1 MIAIRR
7 LTYTYPQRSSPAL
20 RDVTWDVAD
29 GEFVLVAGASGSGK
43 STLLRCLN
51 GLVPHFS
58 GGVLAGQVTVGGI
71 DVVTAGPRVLSR
83 HVGFV
88 AQDPEAQAVLDRVEG
103 EIAFALEN
111 AAVPPAEMRLRVE
124 EALDLVDLTPL
135 RDRPLHTLSGG
146 ERQRL
151 ALSLIHISEPTRPY

>member
-1 MIAIRR
+1 MIAIRH
-7 LTYTYPQRSSPAL
+7 LTYTYPQRATPAL
-20 RDVTWDVAD
+20 RDITWDVAD

-103 EIAFALEN
+103 E
-111 AAVPPAEMRLRVE
+111 
-124 EALDLVDLTPL
+124 
-135 RDRPLHTLSGG
+135 
-146 ERQRL
+146 
-151 ALSLIHISEPTRPY
+151 LSLIHISEPTRPY